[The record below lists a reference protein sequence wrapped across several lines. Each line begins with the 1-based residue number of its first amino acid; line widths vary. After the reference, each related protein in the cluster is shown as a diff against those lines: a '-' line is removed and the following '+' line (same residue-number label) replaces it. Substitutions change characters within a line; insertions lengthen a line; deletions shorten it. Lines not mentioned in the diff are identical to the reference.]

1 MKPLINKIAR
11 HCVEAGIV
19 EETDLEW
26 FIYGLEKRT
35 ITIIATVIFLLI
47 AIYFSNLIT
56 AVTYLGSFY
65 FLRVRTNGYHAK
77 KFSHCLLLS
86 AFIELVFL
94 LFVLPLLTA
103 PIIYVLNITSF
114 FVIFL
119 FAPYN
124 HPNMHLNQ
132 KEISVCRTSARM
144 RISLLTVLATIFFS
158 LGIED
163 GTKGITLGNTMT
175 AVLLIIANIEKGEK
189 HYEEDSK

>member
-65 FLRVRTNGYHAK
+65 FLRVRTNGYHP
-77 KFSHCLLLS
+77 S
-86 AFIELVFL
+86 A
-94 LFVLPLLTA
+94 
-103 PIIYVLNITSF
+103 
-114 FVIFL
+114 
-119 FAPYN
+119 
-124 HPNMHLNQ
+124 
-132 KEISVCRTSARM
+132 EIKRS
-144 RISLLTVLATIFFS
+144 
-158 LGIED
+158 
-163 GTKGITLGNTMT
+163 
-175 AVLLIIANIEKGEK
+175 
-189 HYEEDSK
+189 